1 MKESTANKQIA
12 RAAGTV
18 MFAFALSNLIGL
30 ARQILIS
37 RAFGTDRAIDAF
49 YAASTY
55 PDLVFSLVAG
65 GALSSAFLPTFT
77 GFLARDEKQN
87 AWKLASSIVNI
98 ILILLSVL
106 SILSAWL
113 APQIIRYILA
123 PKFPADQQVIA
134 ASLLRILM
142 ISPAIFGVSGLIMG
156 ILNSHQKF
164 LLPALAP
171 SMYWLGM
178 IFGLIFLVPSMGVYG
193 LAWGAVLGAAFHLA
207 VQIPGLLQLPAL
219 SYLPT
224 LGLDNPSVREVGRLM
239 GPRLLGVAVVQLNF
253 VVNTI
258 IASGLSAGSLSAI
271 KYAWQVMTMPQVVIA
286 QAIAIAALP
295 TFSAQAAR
303 GETDEMRSTLASTL
317 RGILL
322 LSLPAA
328 FGLILLRTP
337 LITLLFQRGSF
348 NFDSTDLVAWALLWY
363 AAGLVGHN
371 LVEVLSRAFYALHDT
386 KTPVFVG
393 AAAMTLNVVFSF
405 AFAAL
410 FSRIGWMPHGGLALA
425 NSFATALEATVL
437 FIIMRRKL
445 NGIEG
450 NHILRGVVPSILAV
464 IAMSLSL
471 FGWLYFGKNYSV
483 WILAPIGVIVGGG
496 IYIAALWILRVPEL
510 HYLANGIL
518 RRLKLSK
525 PPSSL

>member
-1 MKESTANKQIA
+1 
-12 RAAGTV
+12 
-18 MFAFALSNLIGL
+18 
-30 ARQILIS
+30 
-37 RAFGTDRAIDAF
+37 
-49 YAASTY
+49 
-55 PDLVFSLVAG
+55 VAG

-496 IYIAALWILRVPEL
+496 IYIATLWILRVPEL

-525 PPSSL
+525 PPSS